1 MLADVGVAGE
11 KAASIPIQVIGGS
24 SARVPSQC
32 LAIPVNPFLPNS
44 GNENTLDTL
53 GANGILGIGGYP
65 WDCGTYCT
73 SGIPSAAGYPYYVCP
88 TAQACSPVNVQ
99 AADQAIN
106 PVAAVASS
114 DNNGVLVTLPSVPAT
129 GAANGTITGSLTFGI
144 GTQSDNTLASGAT
157 VYGLDQYGIIPQ
169 ITYNG
174 VQYTSSTNTN
184 ILDTGSNALSFLD
197 ATTLVSVGIVD
208 CANATG
214 FYCPPSTVP
223 FTVTLSGANSTSGTI
238 TFSIMNADT
247 LFASGN
253 AAFNDL
259 GGDGGTGPSI
269 DTLDFGL
276 PFFFGKSVYVGM
288 MPGLF
293 TGESVAP
300 SAATSAA
307 YGYYA
312 F

>member
-1 MLADVGVAGE
+1 MAPPLLG
-11 KAASIPIQVIGGS
+11 
-24 SARVPSQC
+24 R
-32 LAIPVNPFLPNS
+32 S
-44 GNENTLDTL
+44 GD
-53 GANGILGIGGYP
+53 P
-65 WDCGTYCT
+65 WDRGTYCT
-73 SGIPSAAGYPYYVCP
+73 SGNLSVAGYPYYVCP
-88 TAQACSPVNVQ
+88 TGQACSSVNVQ
-99 AADQAIN
+99 TTDQPVN

-144 GTQSDNTLASGAT
+144 GTQSDNALPGGAT
-157 VYGLDQYGIIPQ
+157 VYGLDQYGNIPQ
-169 ITYNG
+169 VTYNG
-174 VQYTSSTNTN
+174 VRYTSPTNTN
-184 ILDTGSNALSFLD
+184 VLDTGSNAFLFLD
-197 ATTLVSVGIVD
+197 ATTLAPSGIIQ
-208 CANATG
+208 CADAPG
-214 FYCPPSTVP
+214 FYCPTSTVS

-247 LFASGN
+247 LFAGGN

-259 GGDGGTGPSI
+259 GGDGGTGPSN
-269 DTLDFGL
+269 DSLDFGL

-293 TGESVAP
+293 AGE